1 MKKIVKFLIPVIAI
15 VYAGCKETTQDEKV
29 STIENLYFFEPG
41 LYKNHLDRE
50 LKALYV
56 AYNIEQ
62 PRCESGKEMVK
73 ASSYSHNSGEGAVSD
88 EKSLNN
94 SDGEENT
101 TDEEENTAKDCVS
114 PLDPDCD
121 NKKWMEVASI
131 DSTGL
136 RLPPKP
142 GPCPQGNCLPWAI
155 LLQDVC
161 LSCEVIIFDPDTGEE
176 LGRSVDKLIKI
187 PVKGYVA
194 KKLSIDKA
202 IDGNFMMQIS
212 RVSAR
217 GMEST
222 YTIEMNIRELSSM
235 GY

>member
-1 MKKIVKFLIPVIAI
+1 MKKIVKILIPVIAI
-15 VYAGCKETTQDEKV
+15 VYTGCKETTQDEKV
-29 STIENLYFFEPG
+29 RTIDNMYFFEPG

-62 PRCESGKEMVK
+62 PHCESSKEMVK

-101 TDEEENTAKDCVS
+101 TGEEENTAKDCVS

-121 NKKWMEVASI
+121 DKKWMETAEVVSK
-131 DSTGL
+131 GL
-136 RLPPKP
+136 KKPPKP
-142 GPCPQGNCLPWAI
+142 SPCPQGNCLPWGI
-155 LLQDVC
+155 LLEDIYTKC
-161 LSCEVIIFDPDTGEE
+161 KIKIFDADSGKEI
-176 LGRSVDKLIKI
+176 GQSVGNLIK
-187 PVKGYVA
+187 PVRGYVA
-194 KKLSIDKA
+194 MKLSLNEA

-212 RVSAR
+212 KSDAK
-217 GMEST
+217 GIEST
-222 YTIEMNIRELSSM
+222 YTVEMNIKELSSM